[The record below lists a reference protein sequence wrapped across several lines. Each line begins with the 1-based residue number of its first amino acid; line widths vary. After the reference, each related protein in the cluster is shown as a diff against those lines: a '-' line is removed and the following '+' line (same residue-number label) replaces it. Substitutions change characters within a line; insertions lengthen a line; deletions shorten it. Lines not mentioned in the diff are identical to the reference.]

1 MFARIM
7 AVVLAVILLL
17 TGTLSVI
24 GVVAMRSQQTDRV
37 MDQLRDEAREIAY
50 LAARVGSTGNYW
62 GWDPY
67 GLYRYAGGADAAQG
81 YLQWKA
87 RGVYEDYGA
96 YIMVVDRNGRVM
108 DNSSALAEN
117 PAFAATIDMKDVR
130 RSMSQVLEG
139 EEIELHST
147 VDGCDYFTVAV
158 PFTQNG
164 QVQGAVFMQTP
175 DQAIS
180 AGAEKLLA
188 PVAAIAVAAC
198 LISAV
203 VLFISLRGMLRPLGQ
218 LTEAATVMAE
228 GDFAVRVPDT
238 PGPREVAELSAA
250 FNTMAEK
257 LQGVEAGRREFV
269 ANVSHELRS
278 PITSIRGY
286 VDGMLDGTIPPE
298 GREKYLG
305 IVSDETRR
313 LSRLIGELLSLSRLE
328 REDARL
334 AWSDFDVCDLME
346 RVFLRRADEMESRHL
361 DVDCDFDPE
370 PCYVHAD
377 MARIEQVAVNLL
389 DNAIKFTPDGGRITL
404 RVRVSERLCTVTVQD
419 NGVGILPEDRPR
431 VFERFFTADRA
442 HTSGKGTGLGL
453 SICQKIIEMHGQ
465 TIRLLD
471 TAQGTAFAFTLDLG
485 CRPHRSAPE
494 MPELQMEAGE
504 LQAEEIAIDV
514 EIEPAEGRTEA

>member
-24 GVVAMRSQQTDRV
+24 GVVAMRNQQTERV

-50 LAARVGSTGNYW
+50 LAARQGKTGDYW
-62 GWDPY
+62 NLGPY
-67 GLYRYAGGADAAQG
+67 GLYRRSSGEDAVQG

-87 RGVYEDYGA
+87 RSVYEDYGA

-108 DNSSALAEN
+108 DNSNALAEN

-130 RSMSQVLEG
+130 RSMSQVLKG

-147 VDGCDYFTVAV
+147 VNGCDYFTVAV
-158 PFTQNG
+158 PFVQG
-164 QVQGAVFMQTP
+164 EQVQGAVFMQTP

-188 PVAAIAVAAC
+188 PAAIIAAAAC
-198 LISAV
+198 VLSAV
-203 VLFISLRGMLRPLGQ
+203 VMALLLRSVLKPLKR
-218 LTEAATVMAE
+218 LTEAANVMAE

-238 PGPREVAELSAA
+238 RGAHEVADLSVA
-250 FNTMAEK
+250 FNMMAGK
-257 LQGVEAGRREFV
+257 LQNVEVGRREFV

-278 PITSIRGY
+278 PITAIRGY
-286 VDGMLDGTIPPE
+286 VDGMLDGTIPASE
-298 GREKYLG
+298 QVKYLQ
-305 IVSDETRR
+305 IVSGESKR
-313 LSRLIGELLSLSRLE
+313 LSNLIGELLALSRLD
-328 REDARL
+328 RGVGAIDQT
-334 AWSDFDVCDLME
+334 DFDVCDLLE
-346 RVFLRRADEMESRHL
+346 RVFLRRAGEMESRHL
-361 DVDCDFDPE
+361 DVDCDFNPE
-370 PCYVHAD
+370 PCYVRAD

-404 RVRVSERLCTVTVQD
+404 RVRAAERLCTVTVQD

-453 SICQKIIEMHGQ
+453 PICQKILELHGQ

-471 TAQGTAFAFTLDLG
+471 TTQGAAFAFTLERSE
-485 CRPHRSAPE
+485 RPRRGTAE
-494 MPELQMEAGE
+494 VAVEADE
-504 LQAEEIAIDV
+504 TVEEIAISA
-514 EIEPAEGRTEA
+514 ESEPAEGAKDA